1 MLWFRIDKASTTPP
15 GSGTYRDWKAI
26 LAQEA
31 KNQCVYCAI
40 HEGSFG
46 GERNFHVEHFKPKS
60 RFKALTNS
68 YTNLFYACA
77 ICNTFKGDQ
86 WPGLPG
92 RSFSGIG
99 FIDPSAVSYATVFS
113 PDGVTG
119 ELKAQTTAGRYM
131 LEQLYLN
138 RSQLILERRI
148 VDAERTLLRE
158 VARLEATV
166 AAWSSAGSPKSASP
180 SIQAAIGAQSEIIRL
195 LVSIR
200 RAVPYAPADIRRPRP
215 GASRRKVASKPSRQ
229 SK

>member
-15 GSGTYRDWKAI
+15 SSGTYHNWKAI
-26 LAQEA
+26 LAEEA

-60 RFKALTNS
+60 RFKALTNA
-68 YTNLFYACA
+68 YANLFYACA
-77 ICNTFKGDQ
+77 ICNTFKGNQ
-86 WPGLPG
+86 WPGSPG
-92 RSFSGIG
+92 RTFSRIG
-99 FIDPSAVSYATVFS
+99 FIDPSAVDYATVFT
-113 PDGVTG
+113 PDEASGS
-119 ELKAQTTAGRYM
+119 LNAQSAAGRYM

-148 VDAERTLLRE
+148 VGAERTLLRE

-166 AAWSSAGSPKSASP
+166 ASWHSAGSPRSASSP
-180 SIQAAIGAQSEIIRL
+180 IQAAVSAQGEIIRL

-200 RAVPYAPADIRRPRP
+200 RTVPYAPADIRRPRR
-215 GASRRKVASKPSRQ
+215 GTSRRRAAAKRPRK
-229 SK
+229 